1 MLFYHE
7 KLLNS
12 RDNGFWEVDEDD
24 LIYAEFGDEIRLYNQ
39 FGGFHYHKLAR
50 EDEFISVPH
59 WDDLP
64 WKDVSIKPD
73 SNLGWISPSGEF
85 FGCDYCDH
93 AKVAELV
100 LNSSERELEARGWVK
115 IYLCYDGVQWY
126 HENLRPTE
134 EQKRVLREKGFELDE
149 DLF

>member
-7 KLLNS
+7 KLSNG

-39 FGGFHYHKLAR
+39 LGGFHYHKLAR

-64 WKDVSIKPD
+64 WKDVLIKPD

-85 FGCDYCDH
+85 FGCDYRDH

-115 IYLCYDGVQWY
+115 IYLCDGVQWY

-134 EQKRVLREKGFELDE
+134 EQKRVLREMKFELDE